1 MNKLLTMA
9 SVAIAAMAIYS
20 CDEDT
25 AAIGQS
31 LTNETDKLS
40 LTSANY
46 EVSTRT
52 IVADSVYTLSN
63 TCYFGCVEDPE
74 TGTEVK
80 SEFTSQ
86 IHIDEEMY
94 IFPDAQ
100 ILSRY
105 NDGPAAD
112 SCDLVIYVQSP
123 FSVKDSLTAI
133 KMCVSELS
141 TPMEAGQRYYSNY
154 NPLKRGMVREDGI
167 RKEKMFT
174 YGNLTDSD
182 SLRATT
188 GYFHNI
194 RIPLND
200 YYIDKDGVIY
210 NNYGTYVLQQYFQ
223 HPEYFQNSYAFSHH
237 VCPGFFFQIID
248 GLGFHTKVY
257 CIGLRAYYTVLT
269 DESKVTWTVLPL
281 AGTKEVMQTTLVIN
295 DDETI
300 QMLAE
305 ETTHT
310 YIKSPAGLFTEV
322 TLPVDQIKQGHENDS
337 LLASKINFQR
347 LNNMSSDNRALSIP
361 STILMIPKDSL
372 YTFFEKNMVPD
383 LKLSYYATY
392 SSSSNTYT
400 FSNISNLIT
409 ALWKTKKQA
418 TASNANWTNEHPNWN
433 KVVLIPISYTSNS
446 SSGEMTSVEHQMG
459 LTSTRLVGGPD
470 NTNDP
475 IKINVVYGKF
485 KD

>member
-200 YYIDKDGVIY
+200 YYDDLGANFHARCEAMSSMTSSGVSCTPSARRSPNTRIS
-210 NNYGTYVLQQYFQ
+210 GM
-223 HPEYFQNSYAFSHH
+223 
-237 VCPGFFFQIID
+237 
-248 GLGFHTKVY
+248 
-257 CIGLRAYYTVLT
+257 RALASRPV
-269 DESKVTWTVLPL
+269 L
-281 AGTKEVMQTTLVIN
+281 AGRSSASIVIDAMLCTRCCLVFAERGAVGFATNRPFGRVPFAAGIACEASNPSVSAVTEPHAAIVIVGLLSFVQRLVRTTVPFG
-295 DDETI
+295 TR
-300 QMLAE
+300 AR
-305 ETTHT
+305 
-310 YIKSPAGLFTEV
+310 PAGLIPAHGAPDRIRTDD
-322 TLPVDQIKQGHENDS
+322 TRS
-337 LLASKINFQR
+337 R
-347 LNNMSSDNRALSIP
+347 RAV
-361 STILMIPKDSL
+361 L
-372 YTFFEKNMVPD
+372 YP
-383 LKLSYYATY
+383 LSYQGKQPAIIH
-392 SSSSNTYT
+392 SG
-400 FSNISNLIT
+400 T
-409 ALWKTKKQA
+409 ACGQRCGFRRA
-418 TASNANWTNEHPNWN
+418 ANH
-433 KVVLIPISYTSNS
+433 S
-446 SSGEMTSVEHQMG
+446 
-459 LTSTRLVGGPD
+459 RGG
-470 NTNDP
+470 
-475 IKINVVYGKF
+475 
-485 KD
+485 

>member
-9 SVAIAAMAIYS
+9 SVVFAAMAIYS

-31 LTNETDKLS
+31 LTNDTDKLS
-40 LTSANY
+40 LTSTNFD
-46 EVSTRT
+46 VSTRT

-86 IHIDEEMY
+86 LHIDEEMY
-94 IFPDAQ
+94 IHPDAE

-105 NDGPAAD
+105 NDLPAAD

-133 KMCVSELS
+133 KMRVTELN

-154 NPLKRGMVREDGI
+154 SPLKRGMIREGGL
-167 RKEKMFT
+167 RKEKMFS
-174 YGNLTDSD
+174 YGNLTDLD
-182 SLRATT
+182 SLRAAT

-194 RIPLND
+194 RIALND
-200 YYIDKDGVIY
+200 IYIDKNGITY

-257 CIGLRAYYTVLT
+257 GIGLRAYYTVQS
-269 DESKVTWTVLPL
+269 DSKTIRTVLPL
-281 AGTKEVMQTTLVIN
+281 AGTREVMQTTLVTN

-300 QMLAE
+300 QALAE
-305 ETTHT
+305 ESTHT

-337 LLASKINFQR
+337 LLASKINFLR

-372 YTFFEKNMVPD
+372 YSFFEKNMVPD
-383 LKLSYYATY
+383 LKLSYHASY
-392 SSSSNTYT
+392 SSSTNTYT

-409 ALWKTKKQA
+409 ALWKAKKQGIA
-418 TASNANWTNEHPNWN
+418 TNANWTNEHPNWN
-433 KVVLIPISYTSNS
+433 KVVLIPISYTSS
-446 SSGEMTSVEHQMG
+446 TSSGEMTSVEHQMG
-459 LTSTRLVGGPD
+459 LSSTRLVGGP
-470 NTNDP
+470 NNANDP

>member
-9 SVAIAAMAIYS
+9 SVAFVAMAIYS

-31 LTNETDKLS
+31 LTNETDKLN
-40 LTSANY
+40 LTSATY
-46 EVSTRT
+46 DVSTRT

-94 IFPDAQ
+94 IHPDAQ

-105 NDGPAAD
+105 NGLPAAD
-112 SCDLVIYVQSP
+112 SCDLVIYVQTP
-123 FSVKDSLTAI
+123 FSIKDSLTAI
-133 KMCVSELS
+133 KMRVSELN

-154 NPLKRGMVREDGI
+154 NPLKRGMIRTDGL

-188 GYFHNI
+188 SYFHNI
-194 RIPLND
+194 RISLND
-200 YYIDKDGVIY
+200 AYTDKNGVTY
-210 NNYGTYVLQQYFQ
+210 NNYGTYILQQYFQ

-257 CIGLRAYYTVLT
+257 GIGLRAYYSVLL
-269 DESKVTWTVLPL
+269 DSKETWTVLAL

-322 TLPVDQIKQGHENDS
+322 TLPVNQIKQGHENDS
-337 LLASKINFQR
+337 LLASKVNFQR
-347 LNNMSSDNRALSIP
+347 LNNMSSDSRALSIP

-372 YTFFEKNMVPD
+372 YTFFEKNRVPD
-383 LKLSYYATY
+383 QKLSYYATY
-392 SSSSNTYT
+392 SSSTNTYT

-409 ALWKTKKQA
+409 ALWNMKKQETA
-418 TASNANWTNEHPNWN
+418 TNANWTNEHPDWN

-446 SSGEMTSVEHQMG
+446 SSGEMSSVEHQMG

-470 NTNDP
+470 NANDP
-475 IKINVVYGKF
+475 IKVNVVYGKF
-485 KD
+485 ND

>member
-257 CIGLRAYYTVLT
+257 GIGLRAYYTVLT

-322 TLPVDQIKQGHENDS
+322 TLPIEEIMRGHENDT
-337 LLASKINFQR
+337 LVQAKISFPRYTEDDDTNI
-347 LNNMSSDNRALSIP
+347 DAP
-361 STILMIPKDSL
+361 DYVLMLPKANL
-372 YTFFEKNMVPD
+372 YSFFEKKTIPD
-383 LKLSYYATY
+383 NKTSYVARID
-392 SSSSNTYT
+392 NKVYT
-400 FSNISNLIT
+400 FNNISALAT
-409 ALWKTKKQA
+409 SLWKNRKLGDK
-418 TASNANWTNEHPNWN
+418 EWN
-433 KVVLIPISYTSNS
+433 KVVLVPVDYTYNASTYEVTNISNQMSLS
-446 SSGEMTSVEHQMG
+446 SVRLIGGSANAHAPVTISIIYNKAKASVNKRRHI
-459 LTSTRLVGGPD
+459 S
-470 NTNDP
+470 
-475 IKINVVYGKF
+475 
-485 KD
+485 